1 MAARLMMNYPSIV
14 SCDEETYKAAISK
27 LSKQDFEMLPFKPM
41 KGIAEPGVI
50 REYTKDHEYVIMPEV
65 VYFLVG
71 LASQNHTMF
80 APGFSIFKF
89 AKIITILYE
98 STFHTWSTT
107 SIIPDEFSLS
117 TSETKNRQT
126 YMWIYS
132 MAYSW
137 EFEFRRVEVNF
148 PESVCTSSSPCIE
161 FNM

>member
-1 MAARLMMNYPSIV
+1 MCSIIPCSILQSVIAHDRISLLAFHLRSYSRLFRAAHAALYKPFPLAVIGSKVNMAARLMMNYPSIV

-89 AKIITILYE
+89 AKIIYNLI
-98 STFHTWSTT
+98 
-107 SIIPDEFSLS
+107 
-117 TSETKNRQT
+117 
-126 YMWIYS
+126 
-132 MAYSW
+132 
-137 EFEFRRVEVNF
+137 
-148 PESVCTSSSPCIE
+148 
-161 FNM
+161 